1 MFNRKIVYHLLQQNV
16 GWLSQLH
23 WIFIADYFQYS
34 CSTTLFIPHI
44 IVVIVR
50 VTQFIEHY
58 NSANSKNMEVCSIFG
73 CIMLWIWIKVCLTRL
88 LWVVLCRFV
97 GRLMLM
103 FVYCFQRVYDIVP
116 PLFLVLQPPVTRVT
130 SGWLVGP
137 FPTVDVWRYVSTT
150 CGGLS
155 VTMCGELMMH
165 W

>member
-1 MFNRKIVYHLLQQNV
+1 MQSHAIHRALQFSKFQKHGGVFYIWECNVVNLDKRLPHLPALDCSLHIC
-16 GWLSQLH
+16 GWAHVDIYSCL
-23 WIFIADYFQYS
+23 FIAS
-34 CSTTLFIPHI
+34 KEH
-44 IVVIVR
+44 
-50 VTQFIEHY
+50 VT
-58 NSANSKNMEVCSIFG
+58 
-73 CIMLWIWIKVCLTRL
+73 
-88 LWVVLCRFV
+88 
-97 GRLMLM
+97 
-103 FVYCFQRVYDIVP
+103 P

>member
-1 MFNRKIVYHLLQQNV
+1 MQVM
-16 GWLSQLH
+16 
-23 WIFIADYFQYS
+23 
-34 CSTTLFIPHI
+34 
-44 IVVIVR
+44 
-50 VTQFIEHY
+50 QFIEHY
-58 NSANSKNMEVCSIFG
+58 NSANSKNMEVCFY
-73 CIMLWIWIKVCLTRL
+73 IWECNVVNLDKSLPHPPALDCSLHICGWAHVDIYSCLFIASKEHVT
-88 LWVVLCRFV
+88 
-97 GRLMLM
+97 
-103 FVYCFQRVYDIVP
+103 P

>member
-1 MFNRKIVYHLLQQNV
+1 MNFAKSLSCLPAPGCPLQV
-16 GWLSQLH
+16 CGWAHVDIYSCL
-23 WIFIADYFQYS
+23 FIA
-34 CSTTLFIPHI
+34 
-44 IVVIVR
+44 
-50 VTQFIEHY
+50 
-58 NSANSKNMEVCSIFG
+58 SKELAC
-73 CIMLWIWIKVCLTRL
+73 
-88 LWVVLCRFV
+88 
-97 GRLMLM
+97 
-103 FVYCFQRVYDIVP
+103 DIVP